1 MIEEQ
6 ANLQAQSLTIEYL
19 KKCKGNNCDPQP
31 EPQEKVFI
39 VYKFIQ
45 TPIEAIIAGM

>member
-1 MIEEQ
+1 MPQ
-6 ANLQAQSLTIEYL
+6 MPL
-19 KKCKGNNCDPQP
+19 QP
-31 EPQEKVFI
+31 EENSEKIFI